1 MIKLTVKGLNELV
14 RKLQEEE
21 RNAVLAM
28 TKAHS
33 NVASEATAKLKRGLS
48 FRAGRSPKD
57 KNYQNSPAG
66 SLPYAHTLRLRD
78 SIGYKILAQGRR
90 VFSEVGSGAGAS
102 SVEYAKYLE
111 GRNNDGIRPFLWAVK
126 NDYNAEKINKKF
138 WEYFKPLSG
147 RSGK

>member
-33 NVASEATAKLKRGLS
+33 KVAADATAKLKRGLS

-57 KNYQNSPAG
+57 KNYQNSPVG

-102 SVEYAKYLE
+102 SVEYATYLE
-111 GRNNDGIRPFLWAVK
+111 GRNNDGIRPFLWYIK
-126 NDYNAEKINKKF
+126 NDYNPEKINKKF

-147 RSGK
+147 GSGK

>member
-33 NVASEATAKLKRGLS
+33 KVAAEATAKLKRGLS

-57 KNYQNSPAG
+57 KNYQNSPAA

-90 VFSEVGSGAGAS
+90 VFSEVGSGAGAA

-126 NDYNAEKINKKF
+126 NDYNPEKINKKF

-147 RSGK
+147 GSGK

>member
-14 RKLQEEE
+14 RKLQEAE

-33 NVASEATAKLKRGLS
+33 KVAAEATAKLKRGLS

-66 SLPYAHTLRLRD
+66 SLPYAHTLR
-78 SIGYKILAQGRR
+78 
-90 VFSEVGSGAGAS
+90 
-102 SVEYAKYLE
+102 
-111 GRNNDGIRPFLWAVK
+111 
-126 NDYNAEKINKKF
+126 
-138 WEYFKPLSG
+138 
-147 RSGK
+147 

>member
-28 TKAHS
+28 MKAHS
-33 NVASEATAKLKRGLS
+33 KVAADATAKLKRGLS

-57 KNYQNSPAG
+57 KNYQNSPVG

-102 SVEYAKYLE
+102 SVEYATYLE
-111 GRNNDGIRPFLWAVK
+111 GRNNDGIRPFLWYIK
-126 NDYNAEKINKKF
+126 NDYNPEKINKKF

-147 RSGK
+147 GSGK

>member
-21 RNAVLAM
+21 RNVVLAM

-33 NVASEATAKLKRGLS
+33 KVAADAASKLKRGLS

-57 KNYQNSPAG
+57 KNYQNSPKG

-90 VFSEVGSGAGAS
+90 VVSEVGSGASKAA
-102 SVEYAKYLE
+102 VEYAKYLE
-111 GRNNDGIRPFLWAVK
+111 GDHNNGIRPFLWEIK
-126 NDYNAEKINKKF
+126 NDYNPETINKKF

-147 RSGK
+147 GGK

>member
-33 NVASEATAKLKRGLS
+33 KVAADATAKLKRGLS

-57 KNYQNSPAG
+57 KNYQNSPVG

-90 VFSEVGSGAGAS
+90 VFSEVGSD
-102 SVEYAKYLE
+102 LE

-147 RSGK
+147 GSGK